1 MSDGV
6 IQMNID
12 ENDLIY
18 EEPTI
23 PSPKQA
29 KPTKIY
35 SLKHKSN
42 FDPKFQYI
50 FYSFFEMPSERNNT
64 PIVWTNLNHLSFQQM
79 IQRLKDDINNEAP
92 KMMTVGCFD
101 RMIPHIPNDV
111 IVKNCKQLIKLTN
124 EGGIHQISFTTHHF
138 IPSKQAYWYRTAQI
152 NSDMRILNIDR
163 KIPPFQ
169 IHKAVMKHRDGDHGP
184 LIVRGVMWIE
194 HVKKSGLGTNFSNE
208 GLHKIMD
215 VVERAL
221 GLQFV
226 DMPRTP
232 SKRFIG
238 FPQPPKLCT
247 TEGYINNNI
256 MCNLLKNKGEF
267 NVRPASTSSLPRVP
281 PPPPHEQP
289 QRSAS
294 QNDVPM
300 RKSPTSPSGA
310 QGNSSDFTPNKNR
323 QVFFPTEDAEG
334 PFNVGRVKLR
344 HDPGDDDFD
353 DEIPSSDKTK
363 YNQSECKSMDALQGE
378 LSKLKLDTKEIKQR
392 ERRFEKKIE
401 DLNDEIDELE
411 NTTEKQDKLIRKYIK
426 EIEKTTLEAETQRFE
441 IGRKEREIDNL
452 KSEVKMQTE
461 KVKQLKS
468 QYDFLKSIHDAK
480 NQIITDEWHTMVDTL
495 KKGGVHMSDQLHNVM
510 RDSDE
515 DTNTE
520 RKPKKKKKK
529 E

>member
-1 MSDGV
+1 MSDEV
-6 IQMNID
+6 MLMNID
-12 ENDLIY
+12 ENDLIL
-18 EEPTI
+18 EEPST

-35 SLKHKSN
+35 SLKRKSN

-50 FYSFFEMPSERNNT
+50 FYSFFEMPAERNNT
-64 PIVWTNLNHLSFQQM
+64 PIVWVNLNHLSFQQM

-92 KMMTVGCFD
+92 KMMTVSCFD

-124 EGGIHQISFTTHHF
+124 EGGIHRISFTTHHF

-215 VVERAL
+215 VVEIAL

-247 TEGYINNNI
+247 TEGYINNTI

-267 NVRPASTSSLPRVP
+267 NVRPASTSSLPRIPQP
-281 PPPPHEQP
+281 PTHEQP

-294 QNDVPM
+294 QNDVP
-300 RKSPTSPSGA
+300 RERSPTSPPGA
-310 QGNSSDFTPNKNR
+310 KGNSSVFTPSKNR
-323 QVFFPTEDAEG
+323 QVFFPIEDTEG

-344 HDPGDDDFD
+344 HDPGDDFE
-353 DEIPSSDKTK
+353 DEKQSSEKSK
-363 YNQSECKSMDALQGE
+363 YNERESKNMDELQGE
-378 LSKLKLDTKEIKQR
+378 LSQLKLDTKEIKQR
-392 ERRFEKKIE
+392 ERSFEKKIE

-411 NTTEKQDKLIRKYIK
+411 ITNEKQEKQIRRYIK
-426 EIEKTTLEAETQRFE
+426 EIEKTNLESETQRLE
-441 IGRKEREIDNL
+441 IVCKDREIDNL
-452 KSEVKMQTE
+452 KSEVKMQAE

-480 NQIITDEWHTMVDTL
+480 NQIISDEWLTVVDTL
-495 KKGGVHMSDQLHNVM
+495 KKGGVHMSDHFANVL

>member
-1 MSDGV
+1 
-6 IQMNID
+6 
-12 ENDLIY
+12 
-18 EEPTI
+18 
-23 PSPKQA
+23 
-29 KPTKIY
+29 
-35 SLKHKSN
+35 
-42 FDPKFQYI
+42 
-50 FYSFFEMPSERNNT
+50 
-64 PIVWTNLNHLSFQQM
+64 
-79 IQRLKDDINNEAP
+79 
-92 KMMTVGCFD
+92 
-101 RMIPHIPNDV
+101 
-111 IVKNCKQLIKLTN
+111 
-124 EGGIHQISFTTHHF
+124 
-138 IPSKQAYWYRTAQI
+138 
-152 NSDMRILNIDR
+152 MRILNIDR

-363 YNQSECKSMDALQGE
+363 YNQSE
-378 LSKLKLDTKEIKQR
+378 
-392 ERRFEKKIE
+392 
-401 DLNDEIDELE
+401 
-411 NTTEKQDKLIRKYIK
+411 KQDKLISKYIK